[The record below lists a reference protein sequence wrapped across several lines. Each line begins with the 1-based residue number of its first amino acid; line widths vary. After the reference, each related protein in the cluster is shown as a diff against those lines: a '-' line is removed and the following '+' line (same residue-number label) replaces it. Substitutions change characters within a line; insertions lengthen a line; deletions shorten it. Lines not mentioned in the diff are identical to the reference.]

1 MHSSQNHSIHIP
13 WSWQTRCPPSSSQ
26 FYLPVNHSEEIY
38 IHLNADPANSSSH
51 EAWSPSPI
59 QCDSRVPVMNLCN
72 VCWNERL
79 KELFCLGKV
88 LTSVGTTCSWFI
100 IAFQACR
107 KRQLSVTMGQSSMSE
122 LSLDPNPGPTSSL
135 QCCQNVTEVS

>member
-1 MHSSQNHSIHIP
+1 MHSLQNHSIHIP
-13 WSWQTRCPPSSSQ
+13 WSWQTHSPPSSCHFS
-26 FYLPVNHSEEIY
+26 LSMNHSEEAY
-38 IHLNADPANSSSH
+38 IHLNTDPANSSSH

-59 QCDSRVPVMNLCN
+59 QCDSRAPVTDLCN
-72 VCWNERL
+72 VCRNERL

-107 KRQLSVTMGQSSMSE
+107 KRQLSAAVGQSPTSE
-122 LSLDPNPGPTSSL
+122 LSLDPNPGPAPSL
-135 QCCQNVTEVS
+135 QYCQSITEVS